1 MGEAADFDAMMQ
13 DLQDKRAA
21 DSADRAFR
29 EAQDK
34 AFTQLEK
41 EYEEQEASSWW
52 QDGCPFRLKD
62 IVSGRPRAAA
72 TTRGPD
78 HNFIREI
85 S

>member
-41 EYEEQEASSWW
+41 EYEEHEASSWW

-62 IVSGRPRAAA
+62 IVSVRVDGEASDGKVIQYTLTP
-72 TTRGPD
+72 
-78 HNFIREI
+78 
-85 S
+85 